1 MQHLTNANGG
11 RLMVGIKR
19 KLIELEEKNKNI
31 NVAIVGAGL
40 MGKGMVSQMMFV
52 KGMRPSLV
60 ISNKIS
66 DAVEAYTLA
75 GIAKEDIS
83 IANKLGDIN
92 MAMEKGKYIACDNS
106 DLAAKANLVDVVVD
120 ATGVPNAGARIAMD
134 SIENRK
140 HIVML
145 NVEADVVVGP
155 ILNKMAKK
163 AGVVYTGTAGDE
175 PGAVKEIFDFAEAT
189 GFEVLA
195 IGKGKNNPMDYEA
208 TPDSVREKASKSKL
222 KPLRLASFVDGTNT
236 MVEMA
241 AMANATGFIPDIPGG
256 HGPTTRVDDLPKVY
270 SLKED
275 GGILNKYKVVDYAH
289 GIAPGVFV
297 IVTTSLAQV
306 HHEMRFLKMGDGPN
320 YVLYRPYHL
329 TSLETPISIARAYF
343 YNEPTIAPIFD
354 KPVAEVATIAKKDLR
369 KGERLDGIGEY
380 TILGKIFS
388 YEEARDKNLVP
399 IGLINNKAVVKRD
412 IKKGQLI
419 TYDMVDIDTS
429 TDIYKLR
436 EIQEKSE

>member
-1 MQHLTNANGG
+1 MI
-11 RLMVGIKR
+11 GIKQ
-19 KLIELEEKNKNI
+19 KLIELEENNKNI

-40 MGKGMVSQMMFV
+40 MGKGLVSQMMFI
-52 KGMRPSLV
+52 KAMKPALV

-75 GIAKEDIS
+75 GISREDIV
-83 IANKLGDIN
+83 IAKNLNDIN
-92 MAMEKGKYIACDNS
+92 TAMEKQKYVACDDS

-120 ATGVPNAGARIAMD
+120 ATGVPNAGARIALD

-140 HIVML
+140 HIIML

-163 AGVVYTGTAGDE
+163 AGVVYSGSAGDE
-175 PGAVKEIFDFAEAT
+175 PGAVMELYDFAVAS

-195 IGKGKNNPMDYEA
+195 IGKGKNNPMDYDA
-208 TPDSVREKASKSKL
+208 TPDSVEEQAIKSKL
-222 KPLRLASFVDGTNT
+222 KPLRLASFIDGTNT

-256 HGPTTRVDDLPKVY
+256 HGPTTTVEGLPKVY
-270 SLKED
+270 SLKEE
-275 GGILNKYKVVDYAH
+275 GGILNKYKIVDYAH
-289 GIAPGVFV
+289 GVAPGVFA
-297 IVTTSLAQV
+297 IVTTSSEQV

-329 TSLETPISIARAYF
+329 TSLETPISIARAYL
-343 YNEPTIAPIFD
+343 YNEATIVPMLD
-354 KPVAEVATIAKKDLR
+354 RPVAEVVAVAKKDLK
-369 KGERLDGIGEY
+369 KGERFDGIGEY
-380 TILGKIFS
+380 TVLGRIYT
-388 YEEARDKNLVP
+388 YEEAKDKNLVP
-399 IGLINNKAVVKRD
+399 IGLINNKAVAKVD

-419 TYDMVDIDTS
+419 SYDMVELDES
-429 TDIYKLR
+429 TEIYKLR
-436 EIQEKSE
+436 QIQEKGL